1 MAGTTLRKSHVIA
14 IRTTCPIFTHTRVGI
29 PTSGS
34 DDLPVEW
41 ADAYSKL
48 KQLQNDIT
56 SLKWDVDE
64 QVKRLLK
71 PHLPTV
77 ICAVFRSAPSTGD

>member
-1 MAGTTLRKSHVIA
+1 MAHDAPQKPRHRDSDDVSDLHA
-14 IRTTCPIFTHTRVGI
+14 YTCI
-29 PTSGS
+29 SGS

-64 QVKRLLK
+64 QVKRLKTSL
-71 PHLPTV
+71 TD
-77 ICAVFRSAPSTGD
+77 GDLRGLSQRTEHR